1 VSVSVNADLGE
12 SHIFLTGGTGFV
24 GQAVLERLITSHP
37 RTRIS
42 LLVRPKGR
50 TRGEDRL
57 RNLLR
62 KPVFRSWR
70 EDAGP
75 DEFER
80 TLRERISVVEG
91 TLDSLPPLPGDID
104 IVIHSASTVSFDPPV
119 DQAFDTNVGGALGL
133 YGALAAS
140 GSDPH
145 VVHVSTAYVGGI
157 RKGIASERRL
167 THEVDWRPEYD
178 AARSAR
184 GRVELSSRQPEQL
197 SRFMAEA
204 RARHGKEG
212 PQAVARASEQARID
226 WVQARL
232 VELGRIRAES
242 LGWTDVYTLTKA
254 FAERVAEEL
263 WSEAGHSLSIVR
275 PSIIESALVH
285 PYPGWIDGFK
295 VADPIILAYGR
306 GLLPEFP
313 GLPDSIL
320 DVVPVDYV
328 VNVILAVAANPP
340 ALPEAAYFHASS
352 GSANPLPVHR
362 MFRNVQDFFT
372 ANPLPQPGEG
382 HVQVPTWKFPGGRK
396 VERSLRARQRMN
408 ALAEGWYSLLPV
420 TAGTRSRLA
429 RTRQRGADLETLRDL
444 SSLYRAYVQTET
456 IFDDKNTTALLG
468 ALPVRVRDEGGFDVR
483 AIDWEDY
490 LQNVHFPSIT
500 SLTRAFTSRSG
511 SGSGSGSVSGP
522 GSKKGSAPASAPGSG
537 AAAPASGAAA
547 PSSGPAATSPSAAAG
562 AGRSAS
568 STAGVSR
575 PRARTRQPS
584 HGAKGRTREKSLP
597 RRPDVLAVFD
607 LEGTVVDSNI
617 VEQYLWVR
625 SAGFGW
631 AAWPGEALR
640 LSGSLA
646 SYLRA
651 ERHDR
656 GEFIRLFLRR
666 YGGMPVARMKS
677 IVRGGYR
684 ATMLRHTSPDA
695 IERIRAHREA
705 GHRTVLVTG
714 SIGELAAPIAELF
727 DEVVASSMDEKDGVL
742 TGYLAKPPLVDEA
755 RAAWLRHYA
764 DEHGLD
770 LAHSYGYGDSH
781 ADLVWLEL
789 LGHPSAV
796 NPDSALWRAAE
807 RRHWPVRSWRRRG
820 GVRPVDLGPR
830 GARDVE
836 VVKTGIEPVASE
848 GPRTSGR

>member
-1 VSVSVNADLGE
+1 MTSASVNADLGE
-12 SHIFLTGGTGFV
+12 SHILLTGGTGFV

-50 TRGEDRL
+50 TRGEDRV

-70 EDAGP
+70 ESVGP
-75 DEFER
+75 DEVER
-80 TLRERISVVEG
+80 TLRDRIAVVEG
-91 TLDSLPPLPGDID
+91 TLDSLPLLPGDID

-133 YGALAAS
+133 YGALVAS
-140 GSDPH
+140 GSDPY

-167 THEVDWRPEYD
+167 THEVDWRPEYE

-197 SRFMAEA
+197 SRFMADA

-263 WSEAGHSLSIVR
+263 WSETGHSLSIVR

-328 VNVILAVAANPP
+328 VNVILAVAANPSP
-340 ALPEAAYFHASS
+340 LPEAAYFHASS

-408 ALAEGWYSLLPV
+408 ALAERWYGLLPP
-420 TAGTRSRLA
+420 TAAMRSRLA
-429 RTRQRGADLETLRDL
+429 RTRQRGTDLETLRDL

-468 ALPVRVRDEGGFDVR
+468 GLPAQVRDEGGFDVG

-500 SLTRAFTSRSG
+500 SLTRAFTSRAGAG
-511 SGSGSGSVSGP
+511 SGSGSGSASASGSTAVP
-522 GSKKGSAPASAPGSG
+522 SEERVSAPTGAS
-537 AAAPASGAAA
+537 PARRS
-547 PSSGPAATSPSAAAG
+547 
-562 AGRSAS
+562 AGRP
-568 STAGVSR
+568 SR
-575 PRARTRQPS
+575 
-584 HGAKGRTREKSLP
+584 GGKGRTREKSLP
-597 RRPDVLAVFD
+597 RRDDVLAVFD

-677 IVRGGYR
+677 IVLGGYR
-684 ATMLRHTSPDA
+684 TTMLRHTSPDA

-714 SIGELAAPIAELF
+714 SIGELAAPIADLF
-727 DEVVASSMDEKDGVL
+727 DEVIASSMDEHDGVL

-796 NPDSALWRAAE
+796 NPDSDLWRAAE
-807 RRHWPVRSWRRRG
+807 RRHWPVRSWRRGG
-820 GVRPVDLGPR
+820 GVRDADLR
-830 GARDVE
+830 TRDAHRVE
-836 VVKTGIEPVASE
+836 VVKTGTEHVADD
-848 GPRTSGR
+848 GPRTPGR